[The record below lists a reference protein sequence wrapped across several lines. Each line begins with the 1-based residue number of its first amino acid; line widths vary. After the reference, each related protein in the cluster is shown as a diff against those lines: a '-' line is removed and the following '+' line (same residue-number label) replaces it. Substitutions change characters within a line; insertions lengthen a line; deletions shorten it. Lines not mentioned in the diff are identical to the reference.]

1 MSKNYDFKNHWD
13 TAYIKNS
20 IEDLGWY
27 EYDPKASLELI
38 NKCDLS
44 KDSMIFNAGAG
55 ATELIKKLIDA
66 GYHDCLLYTS
76 PSPRD

>member
-13 TAYIKNS
+13 TAYLKNS

-27 EYDPKASLELI
+27 EDDPKASLELI

-44 KDSMIFNAGAG
+44 KDSMIFNAV
-55 ATELIKKLIDA
+55 
-66 GYHDCLLYTS
+66 YWFS
-76 PSPRD
+76 